1 MGQRRLAADEWVG
14 NIVSIRHIFV
24 FKPLVGIAILVCL
37 GTILTLFKL
46 NRHRPRNRSDQ
57 FLIAFLGLLT
67 VYESLKLLK
76 DAGVVALATSNAL
89 DDAIELLVAGS
100 CLVAAMLLRMSR
112 INHLELE
119 SAMRLAR
126 AAPPRLPRPD

>member
-76 DAGVVALATSNAL
+76 DAGVDMTS
-89 DDAIELLVAGS
+89 DEPLV
-100 CLVAAMLLRMSR
+100 LTMKAMTRVMDEMDTL
-112 INHLELE
+112 
-119 SAMRLAR
+119 LAR
-126 AAPPRLPRPD
+126 RAR